1 VPGALHRER
10 LEQAIES
17 LGEAHREVILLRH
30 FEELSFPE
38 IAERL
43 GGSPDACR
51 MLLPR
56 AMASPTVKMHSLG

>member
-17 LGEAHREVILLRH
+17 LGEDHRKVILLRH

-38 IAERL
+38 IAECL
-43 GGSPDACR
+43 GRSPDACR
-51 MLLPR
+51 MLLAR
-56 AMASPTVKMHSLG
+56 AMAALTVKM